1 MKNKK
6 SILLL
11 MALALIFAGC
21 KEENKQN
28 NQNEKSVVIKSDE
41 EIKEENIEEDFYE
54 LINAANTDLS
64 EKEKTFLAGVLKD
77 IENKDAENLS
87 NKLADPLKSEIGGD
101 LRVLSN
107 KFLPIDYTGP
117 ILSIEEINKKDESY
131 LIIGKCEDDSL
142 VILLGKDK
150 NDKLTSLDIKLLST
164 ITKNKE
170 LKKDNQAFVD
180 KSYEIIEALRNG
192 DKDLFYENVKGLNL
206 EDEKFSEMYEGLKN
220 DLDQAG
226 DKLTDESKVE
236 VSFAND
242 LIKSAPFDQNLVDV
256 TIIFTYEH
264 IEKIVYD
271 FVYTEDMRLISL
283 EVGPDEK

>member
-1 MKNKK
+1 MKNNK
-6 SILLL
+6 SLILL

-41 EIKEENIEEDFYE
+41 DIKEENIEEDFYD
-54 LINAANTDLS
+54 LINTTNTDLS
-64 EKEKTFLAGVLKD
+64 EKEKTFLASVLKD

-87 NKLADPLKSEIGGD
+87 SKLSDPLKSEVGGD
-101 LRVLSN
+101 LRVLA
-107 KFLPIDYTGP
+107 KKLIPVDYTGP
-117 ILSIEEINKKDESY
+117 ILEIKELTKKDDSY
-131 LIIGKCEDDSL
+131 LVIGKCEDDSL
-142 VILLGKDK
+142 VILLNED
-150 NDKLTSLDIKLLST
+150 NNKLTSLDIKLLST

-170 LKKDNQAFVD
+170 LKKDNEAFVK

-192 DKDLFYENVKGLNL
+192 DKDLFYEDVKGLNL
-206 EDEKFSEMYEGLKN
+206 EEEKFSEMYEGLKN

-236 VSFAND
+236 VSFASD
-242 LIKSAPFDQNLVDV
+242 LIKTAPFDQNLVDV
-256 TIIFTYEH
+256 TLIFTYEH
-264 IEKIVYD
+264 IEKIVYN

>member
-1 MKNKK
+1 MENKK
-6 SILLL
+6 SLILL

-28 NQNEKSVVIKSDE
+28 NKNEKSVVIKSDE
-41 EIKEENIEEDFYE
+41 EIKEENIEEDFYD
-54 LINAANTDLS
+54 LINTTNTDLS
-64 EKEKTFLAGVLKD
+64 DEEKTFLASVLKD

-87 NKLADPLKSEIGGD
+87 SKLADPLKSEVGGD
-101 LRVLSN
+101 LRVLA
-107 KFLPIDYTGP
+107 KKLIPVDYTGP
-117 ILSIEEINKKDESY
+117 ILEIKELTKKDDSY
-131 LIIGKCEDDSL
+131 LVIGKCEDDSL
-142 VILLGKDK
+142 VILLNED
-150 NDKLTSLDIKLLST
+150 NNKLTSLDIKLLST

-170 LKKDNQAFVD
+170 LKKDNEAFVK

-192 DKDLFYENVKGLNL
+192 DKDLFYEDVKGLNL
-206 EDEKFSEMYEGLKN
+206 EEEKFSEMYEGLKN

-236 VSFAND
+236 VSFASD
-242 LIKSAPFDQNLVDV
+242 LIKTAPFDQNLVDV
-256 TIIFTYEH
+256 TLIFTYEH
-264 IEKIVYD
+264 IEKIVYN

>member
-6 SILLL
+6 SLILL

-21 KEENKQN
+21 KNKQN

-41 EIKEENIEEDFYE
+41 EIKKENIEEDFYD
-54 LINAANTDLS
+54 LVNAANTDLS
-64 EKEKTFLAGVLKD
+64 EKEKTFLASVLKD

-87 NKLADPLKSEIGGD
+87 SKLADPLKSEVGGD
-101 LRVLSN
+101 LRVLA
-107 KFLPIDYTGP
+107 KKLIPVDYTGP
-117 ILSIEEINKKDESY
+117 ILEIKELTKKDDSY
-131 LIIGKCEDDSL
+131 LVIGKCEDDSL
-142 VILLGKDK
+142 VILLNED
-150 NDKLTSLDIKLLST
+150 NNKLTSLDIKLLST

-170 LKKDNQAFVD
+170 LKKDNEAFVK

-192 DKDLFYENVKGLNL
+192 DKDLFYEDVKGLNL
-206 EDEKFSEMYEGLKN
+206 EEEKFSEMYEGLKN

-236 VSFAND
+236 VSFASN
-242 LIKSAPFDQNLVDV
+242 LIKTAPFDQNLVDV
-256 TIIFTYEH
+256 TLIFTYEH
-264 IEKIVYD
+264 IEKIVYN

>member
-6 SILLL
+6 SLILL
-11 MALALIFAGC
+11 MALAFIFAGC

-28 NQNEKSVVIKSDE
+28 NKNEKSVVIKSDE
-41 EIKEENIEEDFYE
+41 DIKEENIEEDFYD
-54 LINAANTDLS
+54 LINTTNTDLS
-64 EKEKTFLAGVLKD
+64 EKEKTFLASVLKD

-87 NKLADPLKSEIGGD
+87 SKLADPLKSEVGGD
-101 LRVLSN
+101 LRVLA
-107 KFLPIDYTGP
+107 KKLIPVDYTGP
-117 ILSIEEINKKDESY
+117 ILEIKELTKKDDSY

-142 VILLGKDK
+142 VILLNED
-150 NDKLTSLDIKLLST
+150 NNKLTSLDIKLLST

-170 LKKDNQAFVD
+170 LKKDNEAFVK

-192 DKDLFYENVKGLNL
+192 DKDLFYEDVKGLNL
-206 EDEKFSEMYEGLKN
+206 EEEKFSEMYEGLKN

-236 VSFAND
+236 VSFASD
-242 LIKSAPFDQNLVDV
+242 LIKTAPFDQNLVDV
-256 TIIFTYEH
+256 TLIFTYEH
-264 IEKIVYD
+264 IEKIVYN

>member
-41 EIKEENIEEDFYE
+41 EINEENIEEDFYD
-54 LINAANTDLS
+54 LVNAANTDLS

-131 LIIGKCEDDSL
+131 LIIGKCEDHSL

-256 TIIFTYEH
+256 TLIFTYEH

>member
-6 SILLL
+6 SLILL
-11 MALALIFAGC
+11 MALAFIFAGC
-21 KEENKQN
+21 KGENKQN

-64 EKEKTFLAGVLKD
+64 EKEKTFLAGILKD

-117 ILSIEEINKKDESY
+117 ILSIKEINKKDESY

-170 LKKDNQAFVD
+170 LEKDNQAFVE

-226 DKLTDESKVE
+226 DKLTDKSKVE
-236 VSFAND
+236 VSFASD

-256 TIIFTYEH
+256 TLIFTYEH

>member
-6 SILLL
+6 SLILL

-28 NQNEKSVVIKSDE
+28 NKNEKSVVIKSDE
-41 EIKEENIEEDFYE
+41 DIKEENIEEDFYD
-54 LINAANTDLS
+54 LVNAANTDLS
-64 EKEKTFLAGVLKD
+64 EKEKTFLSEVLKD

-87 NKLADPLKSEIGGD
+87 SKLADPLKSEVGGD
-101 LRVLSN
+101 LRVLA
-107 KFLPIDYTGP
+107 KKLIPIDYTGP
-117 ILSIEEINKKDESY
+117 ILEIKELTKKDDSY
-131 LIIGKCEDDSL
+131 LVIGKCEDDSL
-142 VILLGKDK
+142 VILLNED
-150 NDKLTSLDIKLLST
+150 NNKLTSLDIKLLST

-170 LKKDNQAFVD
+170 LEKDNEAFVD

-236 VSFAND
+236 VSFASD

-256 TIIFTYEH
+256 TLIFTYEH

>member
-1 MKNKK
+1 
-6 SILLL
+6 

-28 NQNEKSVVIKSDE
+28 NQNERSVVIKSDE

>member
-6 SILLL
+6 SLILL
-11 MALALIFAGC
+11 MALAFIFAGC

-28 NQNEKSVVIKSDE
+28 NKNEKSVVIKSDE
-41 EIKEENIEEDFYE
+41 DIKEENIEEDFYD
-54 LINAANTDLS
+54 LVNATNTDLS
-64 EKEKTFLAGVLKD
+64 EKEKTFLASVLKD

-87 NKLADPLKSEIGGD
+87 SKLADPLKSEVGGD
-101 LRVLSN
+101 LRVLA
-107 KFLPIDYTGP
+107 KKLIPVDYTGP
-117 ILSIEEINKKDESY
+117 ILEIKELTKKDDSY
-131 LIIGKCEDDSL
+131 LVIGKCEDDSL
-142 VILLGKDK
+142 VILLNED
-150 NDKLTSLDIKLLST
+150 NNKLTSLDIKLLST

-170 LKKDNQAFVD
+170 LKKDNEAFVK

-192 DKDLFYENVKGLNL
+192 DKDLFYEDVKGLNL
-206 EDEKFSEMYEGLKN
+206 EEEKFSEMYEDLKN

-236 VSFAND
+236 VSFASD
-242 LIKSAPFDQNLVDV
+242 LIKTAPFDQNLVDV
-256 TIIFTYEH
+256 TLIFTYEH
-264 IEKIVYD
+264 IDKIVYD

>member
-6 SILLL
+6 SLILL
-11 MALALIFAGC
+11 MTLALIFAGC

-28 NQNEKSVVIKSDE
+28 NKNEKSVVIKSDE
-41 EIKEENIEEDFYE
+41 DIKEENIEEDFYD
-54 LINAANTDLS
+54 LVNAANTDLS
-64 EKEKTFLAGVLKD
+64 EKEKTFLASVLKD

-87 NKLADPLKSEIGGD
+87 SKLADPLKSEVGGD
-101 LRVLSN
+101 LRVLA
-107 KFLPIDYTGP
+107 KKLIPVDYTGP
-117 ILSIEEINKKDESY
+117 ILEIKELTKKDDSY
-131 LIIGKCEDDSL
+131 LVIGKCEDDSL
-142 VILLGKDK
+142 VILLNED
-150 NDKLTSLDIKLLST
+150 NNKLTSLDIKLLST

-170 LKKDNQAFVD
+170 LKKDNEAFVK

-192 DKDLFYENVKGLNL
+192 DKDLFYEDVKGLNL
-206 EDEKFSEMYEGLKN
+206 EEEKFSEMYEGLKN

-236 VSFAND
+236 VSFASD
-242 LIKSAPFDQNLVDV
+242 LIKTAPFDQNLVDV
-256 TIIFTYEH
+256 TLIFTYEH
-264 IEKIVYD
+264 IEKIVYN

>member
-6 SILLL
+6 SLILL

-28 NQNEKSVVIKSDE
+28 NKNEKSVVIKSDE
-41 EIKEENIEEDFYE
+41 DIKEENIEEDFYD
-54 LINAANTDLS
+54 LVNAANTDLS
-64 EKEKTFLAGVLKD
+64 DEEKTFLASVLKD

-87 NKLADPLKSEIGGD
+87 SKLADPLKSEVGGD
-101 LRVLSN
+101 LRVLA
-107 KFLPIDYTGP
+107 KKLIPVDYTGP
-117 ILSIEEINKKDESY
+117 ILEIKELTKKDDSY
-131 LIIGKCEDDSL
+131 LVIGKCEDDSL
-142 VILLGKDK
+142 VILLNED
-150 NDKLTSLDIKLLST
+150 NNKLTSLDIKLLST

-170 LKKDNQAFVD
+170 LKKDNEAFVK

-192 DKDLFYENVKGLNL
+192 DKDLFYEDVKGLNL
-206 EDEKFSEMYEGLKN
+206 EEEKFSEMYEGLKN

-236 VSFAND
+236 VSFASD
-242 LIKSAPFDQNLVDV
+242 LIKTAPFDQNLVDV
-256 TIIFTYEH
+256 TLIFTYEH

>member
-6 SILLL
+6 SLILL
-11 MALALIFAGC
+11 MALAFIFAGC
-21 KEENKQN
+21 KGENKQN

-117 ILSIEEINKKDESY
+117 ILSIKEINKKDESY

-150 NDKLTSLDIKLLST
+150 NDKLTGLDIKLLST

-170 LKKDNQAFVD
+170 LEKDNQAFVE

-226 DKLTDESKVE
+226 DKLTDKSKVE
-236 VSFAND
+236 VSFASD

-256 TIIFTYEH
+256 TLIFTYEH

>member
-6 SILLL
+6 SLILL
-11 MALALIFAGC
+11 MALAFIFAGC
-21 KEENKQN
+21 KGENKQN
-28 NQNEKSVVIKSDE
+28 NQNEQSVVIKSDE
-41 EIKEENIEEDFYE
+41 EIKEENIEEDFYD

-64 EKEKTFLAGVLKD
+64 EKEKTFLAGILKD

-150 NDKLTSLDIKLLST
+150 NDKLTGLDIKLLST

-170 LKKDNQAFVD
+170 LEKDNQAFVD

-206 EDEKFSEMYEGLKN
+206 GEEKFSEMFEGLKN

-226 DKLTDESKVE
+226 DKLTDKSKVE
-236 VSFAND
+236 VSFASD

-256 TIIFTYEH
+256 TLIFTYEH

>member
-6 SILLL
+6 SLILL
-11 MALALIFAGC
+11 MALAFIFAGC
-21 KEENKQN
+21 KGENKQN

-117 ILSIEEINKKDESY
+117 ILSIKEINKKDESY

-256 TIIFTYEH
+256 TLIFTYEH

>member
-6 SILLL
+6 SLILL
-11 MALALIFAGC
+11 MALAFIFAGC
-21 KEENKQN
+21 KGENKQN
-28 NQNEKSVVIKSDE
+28 NKNEKSVVIKSDE
-41 EIKEENIEEDFYE
+41 DIKEENIKEDFYD
-54 LINAANTDLS
+54 LVNAANTDLS
-64 EKEKTFLAGVLKD
+64 EKEKTFLASVLKD

-87 NKLADPLKSEIGGD
+87 SKLADPLKSEVGGD
-101 LRVLSN
+101 LRVLA
-107 KFLPIDYTGP
+107 KKLIPVDYTGP
-117 ILSIEEINKKDESY
+117 ILEIKELTKKDDSY
-131 LIIGKCEDDSL
+131 LVIGKCEDDSL
-142 VILLGKDK
+142 VILLNED
-150 NDKLTSLDIKLLST
+150 NNKLTSLDIKLLST

-170 LKKDNQAFVD
+170 LKKDNEAFVK

-192 DKDLFYENVKGLNL
+192 DKDLFYEDVKGLNL
-206 EDEKFSEMYEGLKN
+206 EVEKFSEMYEGLKN

-256 TIIFTYEH
+256 TLIFTYEH

>member
-11 MALALIFAGC
+11 MALAFIFTGC
-21 KEENKQN
+21 KGENKQN
-28 NQNEKSVVIKSDE
+28 NKNEKSVVIKSDE
-41 EIKEENIEEDFYE
+41 DIKEENIEEDFYD
-54 LINAANTDLS
+54 LVNAANTDLS
-64 EKEKTFLAGVLKD
+64 EKEKTFLASVLKD

-87 NKLADPLKSEIGGD
+87 SKLADPLKSEVGGD
-101 LRVLSN
+101 LRVLD
-107 KFLPIDYTGP
+107 KKLIPVDYTGP
-117 ILSIEEINKKDESY
+117 ILEIKELTKKDDSY
-131 LIIGKCEDDSL
+131 LVIGKYEDDSL
-142 VILLGKDK
+142 VILLNED
-150 NDKLTSLDIKLLST
+150 NNKLTSLDIKLLST

-170 LKKDNQAFVD
+170 LKKDNEAFVK

-192 DKDLFYENVKGLNL
+192 DKDLFYEDVKGLNL
-206 EDEKFSEMYEGLKN
+206 EEEKFSEMYEGLKN

-236 VSFAND
+236 VSFASD
-242 LIKSAPFDQNLVDV
+242 LIKTAPFDQNLVDV
-256 TIIFTYEH
+256 TLIFTYEH

>member
-170 LKKDNQAFVD
+170 LKKDPQAFVD

-192 DKDLFYENVKGLNL
+192 DKDLFYEDVKGLNL
-206 EDEKFSEMYEGLKN
+206 EEEKFSEMYEGLKN
-220 DLDQAG
+220 NLDQAG

-256 TIIFTYEH
+256 TLIFTYEH

>member
-6 SILLL
+6 SLILL

-28 NQNEKSVVIKSDE
+28 NKNEKSVVIKSDE
-41 EIKEENIEEDFYE
+41 YIKEENIEEDFYD
-54 LINAANTDLS
+54 LVNAANTDLS
-64 EKEKTFLAGVLKD
+64 DEEKTFLASVLKD

-87 NKLADPLKSEIGGD
+87 SKLADPLKSEVGGD
-101 LRVLSN
+101 LRVLA
-107 KFLPIDYTGP
+107 KKLIPVDYTGP
-117 ILSIEEINKKDESY
+117 ILEIKELTKKDDSY
-131 LIIGKCEDDSL
+131 LVIGKCEDDSL
-142 VILLGKDK
+142 VILLNED
-150 NDKLTSLDIKLLST
+150 NNKLTSLDIKLLST

-170 LKKDNQAFVD
+170 LKKDNEAFVK

-192 DKDLFYENVKGLNL
+192 DKDLFYEDVKGLNL
-206 EDEKFSEMYEGLKN
+206 EEEKFSEMYEGLKN

-236 VSFAND
+236 VSFASD
-242 LIKSAPFDQNLVDV
+242 LIKTAPFDQNLVDV
-256 TIIFTYEH
+256 TLIFTYEH

>member
-6 SILLL
+6 SLILL

-41 EIKEENIEEDFYE
+41 EINEENIEEDFYD
-54 LINAANTDLS
+54 LVNAANTDLS
-64 EKEKTFLAGVLKD
+64 EKEKTFLAGILKD

-87 NKLADPLKSEIGGD
+87 GKLTDPLKSEIGGD

-117 ILSIEEINKKDESY
+117 ILSIKEINKKDESY

-170 LKKDNQAFVD
+170 LKKDNEAFVK

-236 VSFAND
+236 VSFASD

-256 TIIFTYEH
+256 TLIFTYEH

>member
-6 SILLL
+6 SLILL

-28 NQNEKSVVIKSDE
+28 NKNEKSVVIKSDE

-64 EKEKTFLAGVLKD
+64 EKEKTFLAGILKD

-117 ILSIEEINKKDESY
+117 ILSIKEINKKDESY

-170 LKKDNQAFVD
+170 LKKDPQAFVD

-226 DKLTDESKVE
+226 DKLTDKSKVE
-236 VSFAND
+236 VSFASD

-256 TIIFTYEH
+256 TLIFTYEH

>member
-6 SILLL
+6 SILLF
-11 MALALIFAGC
+11 MAFALIFAGC

-54 LINAANTDLS
+54 LINAATTDLS
-64 EKEKTFLAGVLKD
+64 EKEKTFLAGILKD

-87 NKLADPLKSEIGGD
+87 NKLTDPLKSEIGGD

-117 ILSIEEINKKDESY
+117 ILSIKEINKKDESY

-170 LKKDNQAFVD
+170 LEKDNQAFVE
-180 KSYEIIEALRNG
+180 KSYEIIEALRNS

-206 EDEKFSEMYEGLKN
+206 EDEKFTEMYEGLKN

-256 TIIFTYEH
+256 TLIFTYEH

>member
-6 SILLL
+6 SLILL

-21 KEENKQN
+21 KEESKQN
-28 NQNEKSVVIKSDE
+28 NKNEKSVVIKSDE
-41 EIKEENIEEDFYE
+41 DIKEENIEEDFYD
-54 LINAANTDLS
+54 LVNAANTDLS
-64 EKEKTFLAGVLKD
+64 EKEKTFLASVLKD

-87 NKLADPLKSEIGGD
+87 SKLADPLKSEVGGD
-101 LRVLSN
+101 LRVLA
-107 KFLPIDYTGP
+107 KKLILVDYTGP
-117 ILSIEEINKKDESY
+117 ILEIKELTKKDDSY
-131 LIIGKCEDDSL
+131 LVIGKCEDDSL
-142 VILLGKDK
+142 VILLNED
-150 NDKLTSLDIKLLST
+150 NNKLTNLDIKLLST

-170 LKKDNQAFVD
+170 LKKDNEAFVK

-192 DKDLFYENVKGLNL
+192 DKDLFYEDVRGLNL
-206 EDEKFSEMYEGLKN
+206 EEEKFFEMYEGLKN

-236 VSFAND
+236 VSFASD

-256 TIIFTYEH
+256 TLIFTYEH
-264 IEKIVYD
+264 IEKIVYN

>member
-6 SILLL
+6 SLILL
-11 MALALIFAGC
+11 MALAFIFAGC
-21 KEENKQN
+21 KEESKQN
-28 NQNEKSVVIKSDE
+28 NKNEKSVVIKSDE
-41 EIKEENIEEDFYE
+41 DIKEENIEEDFYD
-54 LINAANTDLS
+54 LVNAANTDLS
-64 EKEKTFLAGVLKD
+64 EKEKTFLASVLKD

-87 NKLADPLKSEIGGD
+87 SKLADPLKSEVGGD
-101 LRVLSN
+101 LRVLA
-107 KFLPIDYTGP
+107 KKLIPVDYTGP
-117 ILSIEEINKKDESY
+117 ILEIKELTKKDDSY
-131 LIIGKCEDDSL
+131 LVIGKCEDDSL
-142 VILLGKDK
+142 VISLNED
-150 NDKLTSLDIKLLST
+150 NNKLTSLDIKLLST

-170 LKKDNQAFVD
+170 LKKDNEAFVK

-192 DKDLFYENVKGLNL
+192 DKDLFYEDVKGLNL
-206 EDEKFSEMYEGLKN
+206 EEEKFSEMYEGLKN

-236 VSFAND
+236 VSFASD
-242 LIKSAPFDQNLVDV
+242 LIKTAPFDQNLVDV
-256 TIIFTYEH
+256 TLIFTYEH

>member
-41 EIKEENIEEDFYE
+41 EIKEENIEEDFYK

-64 EKEKTFLAGVLKD
+64 DEEKTFLAGVLKD
-77 IENKDAENLS
+77 IENTDAENLS

-117 ILSIEEINKKDESY
+117 ILSIKEINKKDESY

-170 LKKDNQAFVD
+170 LKKDPQAFVD

-206 EDEKFSEMYEGLKN
+206 GEEKFSEMYEGLKN

-256 TIIFTYEH
+256 TLIFTYEH

>member
-41 EIKEENIEEDFYE
+41 EINEENIEEDFYD
-54 LINAANTDLS
+54 LVNAANTDLS

-256 TIIFTYEH
+256 TLIFTYEH

>member
-1 MKNKK
+1 
-6 SILLL
+6 

-21 KEENKQN
+21 KEENRQN
-28 NQNEKSVVIKSDE
+28 NQNEKSVVIKSDD

-117 ILSIEEINKKDESY
+117 ILSIKEINKKDESY

-170 LKKDNQAFVD
+170 LKKDPQAFVD

-264 IEKIVYD
+264 IDKIVYD

>member
-21 KEENKQN
+21 KGENKQN

-41 EIKEENIEEDFYE
+41 EIKEENIKEDFYE
-54 LINAANTDLS
+54 LVNAANTDLS

-170 LKKDNQAFVD
+170 LKKDPQAFVD

-226 DKLTDESKVE
+226 DKLTDKSKVE
-236 VSFAND
+236 VSFASD

-256 TIIFTYEH
+256 TLIFTYEH

>member
-87 NKLADPLKSEIGGD
+87 NKLADPLKNEIGGD

>member
-1 MKNKK
+1 MKNNK
-6 SILLL
+6 SLILL

-117 ILSIEEINKKDESY
+117 ILSIKEINKKDESY

-170 LKKDNQAFVD
+170 LKKDNEAFVK

-242 LIKSAPFDQNLVDV
+242 LIKTAPFDQNLVDV
-256 TIIFTYEH
+256 TLIFTYEH

>member
-226 DKLTDESKVE
+226 DKLTDKSKVE
-236 VSFAND
+236 VSFASD

-256 TIIFTYEH
+256 TLIFTYEH

>member
-6 SILLL
+6 SLILL
-11 MALALIFAGC
+11 MALAFIFAGC
-21 KEENKQN
+21 KGENKQN
-28 NQNEKSVVIKSDE
+28 NKNEKSIVIKSDE
-41 EIKEENIEEDFYE
+41 DIKEENIKEDFYD
-54 LINAANTDLS
+54 LVNATNTDLS
-64 EKEKTFLAGVLKD
+64 DEEKTFLAEVLKD

-87 NKLADPLKSEIGGD
+87 SKLADPLKSEVGGD
-101 LRVLSN
+101 LRVLA
-107 KFLPIDYTGP
+107 KKLIPVDYTGP
-117 ILSIEEINKKDESY
+117 ILEIKELTKKDDSY
-131 LIIGKCEDDSL
+131 LVIGKCEDDSL
-142 VILLGKDK
+142 VILLNED
-150 NDKLTSLDIKLLST
+150 NNKLTSLDIKLLST

-170 LKKDNQAFVD
+170 LKKDNEAFVK

-192 DKDLFYENVKGLNL
+192 DKDLFYEDVKGLNL
-206 EDEKFSEMYEGLKN
+206 EEEKFSEMYEGLKN

-236 VSFAND
+236 VSFASD
-242 LIKSAPFDQNLVDV
+242 LIKTAPFDQNLVDV

>member
-6 SILLL
+6 SLILL

-28 NQNEKSVVIKSDE
+28 NKNEKSVVIKSDE

-64 EKEKTFLAGVLKD
+64 EKEKTFLAGILKD

-107 KFLPIDYTGP
+107 KFIPIDYTGP
-117 ILSIEEINKKDESY
+117 ILSIKEINKKDESY

-142 VILLGKDK
+142 IILLGKDK

-170 LKKDNQAFVD
+170 LEKDNQAFVD
-180 KSYEIIEALRNG
+180 KSYEIIEALRSG

-226 DKLTDESKVE
+226 DKLTDKSKVE
-236 VSFAND
+236 VSFASD

-256 TIIFTYEH
+256 TLIFTYEH

>member
-6 SILLL
+6 SLILL
-11 MALALIFAGC
+11 MALAFIFAGC

-28 NQNEKSVVIKSDE
+28 NKNEKSVVIKSDE
-41 EIKEENIEEDFYE
+41 DIKEENIEEDFYD
-54 LINAANTDLS
+54 LINTTNTDLS
-64 EKEKTFLAGVLKD
+64 EKEKTFLASVLKD

-87 NKLADPLKSEIGGD
+87 SKLSDPLKSEVGGD
-101 LRVLSN
+101 LRVLA
-107 KFLPIDYTGP
+107 KKLIPVDYTGP
-117 ILSIEEINKKDESY
+117 ILEIKELTKKDDSY
-131 LIIGKCEDDSL
+131 LVIGKCEDDSL
-142 VILLGKDK
+142 VILLNED
-150 NDKLTSLDIKLLST
+150 NNKLTSLDIKLLST

-170 LKKDNQAFVD
+170 LKKDNEAFVK

-192 DKDLFYENVKGLNL
+192 DKDLFYEDVKGLNL
-206 EDEKFSEMYEGLKN
+206 EEEKFSEMYEGLKN

-236 VSFAND
+236 VSFASD
-242 LIKSAPFDQNLVDV
+242 LIKTAPFDQNLVDV
-256 TIIFTYEH
+256 TLIFTYEH
-264 IEKIVYD
+264 IEKIVYN